1 MGILK
6 EFVRRLKEK
15 KEREQQYSEDIGIQ
29 KRVAEKQKNANEREL
44 ESYYEEMRQKR
55 IKNQL
60 SKFKKQKTQ
69 EMWGSNLFSA
79 KNNKFMF
86 KDKCFLGRYY

>member
-6 EFVRRLKEK
+6 DFVQRLKEK
-15 KEREQQYSEDIGIQ
+15 KAREQDYSDDLAIQ

-44 ESYYEEMRQKR
+44 ESYYEEMRQKN

-69 EMWGSNLFSA
+69 EMWSSNLFSA

>member
-6 EFVRRLKEK
+6 DFVQRLKEK
-15 KEREQQYSEDIGIQ
+15 KAREQDYSDDLAIQ

-44 ESYYEEMRQKR
+44 ESYYEEMRQKN

-60 SKFKKQKTQ
+60 SNLRKLKTQ

>member
-6 EFVRRLKEK
+6 DFVQRLKEK
-15 KEREQQYSEDIGIQ
+15 KAREQDYSDDLAIQ

-44 ESYYEEMRQKR
+44 ESYYEEMRQKN

>member
-6 EFVRRLKEK
+6 DFVQRLKEK
-15 KEREQQYSEDIGIQ
+15 KAREQDYSDDLAIQ

-44 ESYYEEMRQKR
+44 ESYYEEERQKN

>member
-6 EFVRRLKEK
+6 DFVQRLKEK
-15 KEREQQYSEDIGIQ
+15 KAREQDYSDDLAIQ

-44 ESYYEEMRQKR
+44 ESYYEEMRQKN

-60 SKFKKQKTQ
+60 SKLRKQKTQ